1 MKLADII
8 IFLVERSN
16 LDQNS
21 YVNNTRILTE
31 INTFI
36 FLLVTLQLVYFD
48 IRKTVYELVSNHIS
62 KF

>member
-8 IFLVERSN
+8 TFLVERSN

-36 FLLVTLQLVYFD
+36 FLPVTLQLVHFD